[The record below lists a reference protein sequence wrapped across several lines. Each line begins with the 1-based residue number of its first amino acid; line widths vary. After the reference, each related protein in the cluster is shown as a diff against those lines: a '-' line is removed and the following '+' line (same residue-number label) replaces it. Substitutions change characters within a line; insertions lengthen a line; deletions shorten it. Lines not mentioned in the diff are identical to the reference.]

1 MLSQELKELIRD
13 VGGKFII
20 AENGKARY
28 VVMSFNEFQKSVSG
42 RKPVQT
48 LTEEE
53 LVDKINADIALWR
66 ENQASEDE
74 SAVEEIENLDDI
86 EYETLPR

>member
-1 MLSQELKELIRD
+1 MISQELKDLIKE

-28 VVMSFNEFQKSVSG
+28 IVMSLKEFQKSIAGKESI
-42 RKPVQT
+42 QT

-53 LVDKINADIALWR
+53 LVEKINDDISLWR
-66 ENQASEDE
+66 ESQEKSDE
-74 SAVEEIENLDDI
+74 LLEAIENLDDI
-86 EYETLPR
+86 EYV

>member
-1 MLSQELKELIRD
+1 MLSEELKNLIRD

-28 VVMSFNEFQKSVSG
+28 IAMSLKEFQKSIADKKSI
-42 RKPVQT
+42 QT

-53 LVDKINADIALWR
+53 LVDKINNDIAMWR
-66 ENQASEDE
+66 ENQENGEENLIS
-74 SAVEEIENLDDI
+74 EIEKLEDI
-86 EYETLPR
+86 EYV

>member
-1 MLSQELKELIRD
+1 MFSQELKDLIRD

-28 VVMSFNEFQKSVSG
+28 IAMSLKEFQKSIADKESI
-42 RKPVQT
+42 QA

-53 LVDKINADIALWR
+53 LVDKINNDIALWR
-66 ENQASEDE
+66 ESQENGEE
-74 SAVEEIENLDDI
+74 NLINEIEKLEDI
-86 EYETLPR
+86 EYI